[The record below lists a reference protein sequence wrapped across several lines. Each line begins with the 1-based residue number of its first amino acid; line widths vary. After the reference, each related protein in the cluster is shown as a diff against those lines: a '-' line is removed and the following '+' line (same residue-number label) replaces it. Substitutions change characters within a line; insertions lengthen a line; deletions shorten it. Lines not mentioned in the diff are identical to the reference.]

1 MEEGKELATVSRPQI
16 ERQKLF
22 QYLPKA
28 VDRIVKAMDS
38 EDEKIALG
46 AARWIA
52 EQCIGK
58 PGNNISEDDAHAFGA
73 GFAKALREAHEEA
86 ASRPAIEEPIFE
98 GQVRILG
105 NPISETSTEG
115 LLFSESALAEIDD
128 F

>member
-1 MEEGKELATVSRPQI
+1 MTEGNELATVSRPQI

-22 QYLPKA
+22 QYLPKSL
-28 VDRIVKAMDS
+28 DRIVLAIDS

-46 AARWIA
+46 AAKWIA

-58 PGNNISEDDAHAFGA
+58 PGNVISEDDAKAAGTAFA
-73 GFAKALREAHEEA
+73 HALREAHEEA
-86 ASRPAIEEPIFE
+86 AQKPAVEGPILD

-105 NPISETSTEG
+105 NPIPEEPAIG
-115 LLFSESALAEIDD
+115 LLNSESALAEIDD

>member
-1 MEEGKELATVSRPQI
+1 MDNGKELATVSRPQI

-22 QYLPKA
+22 QYLPHA
-28 VDRIVKAMDS
+28 VERIVKAMDS
-38 EDEKIALG
+38 ENEKISLG

-86 ASRPAIEEPIFE
+86 ASRPAIEEPTLE

-105 NPISETSTEG
+105 NPIPETSTEG
-115 LLFSESALAEIDD
+115 ILNSDSALAEIDG